1 MERQKEIAGG
11 EYRVQVAMFRTADEA
26 VEVLEHLMS
35 EGYDGTVLSGTMR
48 GEVVHYVQL
57 GPYVDEDRAQQVA
70 RDVRALT
77 GLDTLVLVEP

>member
-1 MERQKEIAGG
+1 
-11 EYRVQVAMFRTADEA
+11 MFRTAEEA

-35 EGYDGTVLSGTMR
+35 ERYDGTVLSRTVR

-57 GPYVDEDRAQQVA
+57 GPYLNDDRAQQVA